1 MIVKKRGGCS
11 RSLWEWVL
19 SGHILGLRCGD
30 EAAQSSPR
38 AFLLQL
44 PIYLAMF
51 RISVTPRLAHCLQ
64 SLAASNNL
72 RLQGTSRAARYFFSA
87 KLIQYTTSARYH
99 TNISYK
105 SASNNYKM
113 AAGQDILS
121 GKYPAKQH
129 AKRVVE
135 YLKSKHPDATG
146 LLYLESQK
154 TTMIEDND
162 EAAPFRSARFLAHSS
177 AYARRDS

>member
-1 MIVKKRGGCS
+1 
-11 RSLWEWVL
+11 
-19 SGHILGLRCGD
+19 
-30 EAAQSSPR
+30 
-38 AFLLQL
+38 
-44 PIYLAMF
+44 MF

-64 SLAASNNL
+64 SLAASNL
-72 RLQGTSRAARYFFSA
+72 RHLRPRGISSEARYFLCA
-87 KLIQYTTSARYH
+87 KPIQHPPSARYY
-99 TNISYK
+99 TNTSYK
-105 SASNNYKM
+105 SALNNYKM

-146 LLYLESQK
+146 VLYLESQK

-162 EAAPFRSARFLAHSS
+162 EAAPFRFARNLPHSC
-177 AYARRDS
+177 AYPRRTANSSSLDNADSSTT